1 MPDFTPVDLPGQ
13 DPELV
18 QEPTDVLRDL
28 AEEGK
33 HNLYLFDSAILG
45 YKDMTVDVHG
55 PLCTYADVD
64 GSQYKL
70 MLMPRDHFKS
80 SCITIGGTLQ
90 RSFRDPDQ
98 RTHIKNEREDNAE
111 RFLSAMQA
119 HCLGN
124 PRVRTLYG
132 NLIPPDVRKVR
143 WNKNEMDLLGRSGIY
158 PEPTISCSG
167 ALTATTSNHY
177 SHVVWDD
184 PISDAAVDSEPVM
197 EETWMRMKS
206 SIDLLTKPE
215 TDTIWIVGTNWAH
228 NDVYARWMK
237 HFGKYTSR
245 FARGA
250 IENGRPIFPSH
261 ISLERL
267 DMFRQADP
275 YKFSCNYMNNPRDS
289 GVQHFDIRYLKRWK
303 FSDAREDEIVVYDP
317 LTMEILVVVDVEKL
331 DITMTVDLAVSEKT
345 SSDRN
350 AINVMG
356 IEPVKGYCVV
366 LEQFAERCPPSRVM
380 DKLFELRQRWNPRKT
395 GIESVAYQK
404 AFKYFLDEEAARRG
418 VWFPVVDLKAMGKKE
433 VRVNGLQPMI
443 RTGRCAVRTDDP
455 GAQIMISEMDEWPL
469 GEHDDALESWSMQ
482 LQIANH
488 WFSPERIAKYQAAE
502 RRMLKRAGLLT
513 EQDLDESEA
522 AVVAKVQALL
532 GNPIGNYRHTILYN

>member
-1 MPDFTPVDLPGQ
+1 MDFTPTDLSGQ
-13 DPELV
+13 DPELQ
-18 QEPTDVLRDL
+18 QEPSDVLRDL

-33 HNLYLFDSAILG
+33 YNLYLFNSAILG
-45 YKDMTVDVHG
+45 YRDMTVDVHG
-55 PLCTYADVD
+55 PLCTFVDVD
-64 GSQYKL
+64 RAQYKL

-80 SCITIGGTLQ
+80 TCVTIGGSLQ
-90 RSFRDPDQ
+90 KAVRNVEERI
-98 RTHIKNEREDNAE
+98 HIKNEREDNAE
-111 RFLSAMQA
+111 RFLSAIQA

-124 PRVRTLYG
+124 PRFRTLYG

-143 WNKNEMDLLGRSGIY
+143 WNKNEMDLHGRSGVY

-177 SHVVWDD
+177 SHVLWDD

-237 HFGKYTSR
+237 NFGKYTSR
-245 FARGA
+245 LARGA
-250 IENGRPIFPSH
+250 IENGKPIFPQH

-267 DMFRQADP
+267 DMFRAADP

-289 GVQHFDIRYLKRWK
+289 GVQHFDVRCLKRWK
-303 FSDAREDEIVVYDP
+303 FTDRYEDEIIVYDP
-317 LTMEILVVVDVEKL
+317 LTGETLVVVDVDKL
-331 DITMTVDLAVSEKT
+331 DITMTLDLAVSEKT

-350 AINVMG
+350 AICVQG
-356 IEPVKGYCVV
+356 IEPVKGYCIV
-366 LEQFAERCPPSRVM
+366 LESWAERCPPSRVM
-380 DKLFELRQRWNPRKT
+380 DMLFHFRDKWNPRKT

-404 AFKYFLDEEAARRG
+404 AFKYFLTDEATRRG
-418 VWFPVVDLKAMGKKE
+418 VWFPVEDLKAQGKKE
-433 VRVNGLQPMI
+433 VRINGLQPMI
-443 RTGRCAVRTDDP
+443 RLGRCAVHVDH
-455 GAQIMISEMDEWPL
+455 QLLISEMDDWPL
-469 GEHDDALESWSMQ
+469 GEHDDVLESWAMH

-488 WFSPERIAKYQAAE
+488 WFSPERLAKYKAAE
-502 RRMLKRAGLLT
+502 QRMLKRAGLLR
-513 EQDLDESEA
+513 EEDLDDSEA
-522 AVVAKVQALL
+522 VIVAKVKALL
-532 GNPIGNYRHTILYN
+532 GNPAINYSHTTLYN